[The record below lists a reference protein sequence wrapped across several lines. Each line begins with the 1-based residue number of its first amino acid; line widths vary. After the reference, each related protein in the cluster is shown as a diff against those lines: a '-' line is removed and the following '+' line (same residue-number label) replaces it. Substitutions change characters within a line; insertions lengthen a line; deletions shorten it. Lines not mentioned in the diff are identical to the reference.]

1 MDKFL
6 QSVIFFSTVL
16 YLPYIPFTLHNQL
29 ILNTSRFMMSDY
41 PSPKKPQ
48 RYADSSISD
57 KAFKRGIL
65 WFLLYC
71 SLFCIG
77 VIFAVGADLT
87 YIP

>member
-1 MDKFL
+1 MMD
-6 QSVIFFSTVL
+6 
-16 YLPYIPFTLHNQL
+16 
-29 ILNTSRFMMSDY
+29 DY